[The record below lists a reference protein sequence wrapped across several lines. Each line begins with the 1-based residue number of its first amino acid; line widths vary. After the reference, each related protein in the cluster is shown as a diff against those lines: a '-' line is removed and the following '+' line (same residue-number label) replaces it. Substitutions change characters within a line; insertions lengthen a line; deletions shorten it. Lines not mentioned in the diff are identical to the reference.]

1 MVHFGDEEKKSRQG
15 KSCALCLFVEKEVF
29 FTLASTLF
37 GLYLRTHINTFDMG
51 PCDGLV
57 MLHG

>member
-37 GLYLRTHINTFDMG
+37 GLLFTYTH
-51 PCDGLV
+51 
-57 MLHG
+57 